1 MNENTGFE
9 AFALYHSLKLHFT
22 SNSYNY
28 HKYNGKTN
36 VSKESFLKRKDKY
49 SFYRLSRKY
58 TILELKD
65 FLLANFVTY
74 NVNWIGEIM
83 GAEAEDAYTKWQKR
97 NQSLTYNFNNDVT
110 KVMESGNPEQCL
122 KVVNGQYPQLYDML
136 GHDKITLESFVILN
150 DILNF
155 FPMWNKKIDDDIIWP
170 SFRLKCEKY
179 TPFIQ
184 YDKTKFKSILKEKM
198 QEYA

>member
-1 MNENTGFE
+1 MTGYE

-22 SNSYNY
+22 SSSYDY

-36 VSKESFLKRKDKY
+36 VSKDSFLKRKDKY

-58 TILELKD
+58 DLLELKD
-65 FLLANFVTY
+65 FLVANFVTY

>member
-1 MNENTGFE
+1 MTENTGFA

-22 SNSYNY
+22 SNSYDY

-36 VSKESFLKRKDKY
+36 VSKDSFLKRKDKY

-58 TILELKD
+58 DLPELKD
-65 FLLANFVTY
+65 FLVANFVTY

-97 NQSLTYNFNNDVT
+97 IQSLTYNFNNDMD
-110 KVMESGNPEQCL
+110 KVMESGNPEQHL
-122 KVVNGQYPQLYDML
+122 KVVDGQYPKLYDML
-136 GHDKITLESFVILN
+136 GHEKITLESFVILN

-179 TPFIQ
+179 APFIE
-184 YDKTKFKSILKEKM
+184 YDKAKFKSILRDKM